1 MQCKIVDIKVTQIK
15 KVASRTLY
23 NVNDARTE
31 GSKNDVNENTGRVSF
46 QRTFKGG

>member
-31 GSKNDVNENTGRVSF
+31 GSKNDVNKNTGRVSF
-46 QRTFKGG
+46 Q